1 VYPRAGLL
9 FLDFEGHRTL
19 QLTGTA
25 RVMWEDDPAPES
37 GATGRSWTFTV
48 EAWVLL
54 ENLTDAAWTFIDHSP
69 FNPA

>member
-1 VYPRAGLL
+1 MTGNGPR
-9 FLDFEGHRTL
+9 
-19 QLTGTA
+19 
-25 RVMWEDDPAPES
+25 EDDPAPDS